1 MEIMLSIIVVY
12 FIVLLC
18 IGYLAQRQERK
29 TAEDYFLA
37 GRGIGSFVMTVSVF
51 STLYSA
57 FTFIALPGLV
67 YKTGFGFIPG
77 LAVSNIL
84 FPAVI
89 FLVGY
94 KIWLAGKKFHFI
106 TPTELFRHRF
116 NSAGVEFVVF
126 VVMVLLVTP
135 YISIQP
141 IGGGYVLAAITEGR
155 VPYTVAA
162 GIITLV
168 MILYSVMGGF
178 RGIAWVD
185 TFQGLVML
193 IVSTATLVAVASL
206 VGGFGHGTERVM
218 TEMPAHLTPS
228 GPIGLWTWPLYFSWV
243 VFIFFNFMFQP
254 QIFSRYYSGKSPRT
268 LAWTLAIWP
277 LMAGFMLVP
286 PAIVALYG
294 HLLVPD
300 LARPDQIIP
309 ILWTKFLPAWFV
321 GFGAAAVL
329 SALMSTAAGQLM
341 VLSSMWTRDIYVGY
355 LNKNASEVRQVWMGR
370 IAIIVLAVLGYA
382 IALKPPALMGLL
394 AGAAFSGIAILAPA
408 GFAAFYWRRATA
420 PAVMISIVG
429 GEIPVFFTYFGII
442 PKATWGT
449 FDASI
454 PGLIIAL
461 VLLIVVSY
469 LTAPP
474 PKAIVDAYMS
484 SDMDIFKAI
493 RNRSA

>member
-1 MEIMLSIIVVY
+1 MTTILSIIFVY
-12 FIVLLC
+12 FVILLI
-18 IGYLAQRQERK
+18 IGYLAQRRERK
-29 TAEDYFLA
+29 TAEDYFIA
-37 GRGIGSFVMTVSVF
+37 GRSIGSLVMTISVF
-51 STLYSA
+51 STLFSA

-67 YKTGFGFIPG
+67 YRTGFGFIPG
-77 LAVSNIL
+77 LAVSNFL
-84 FPAVI
+84 FPVVI

-116 NSAGVEFVVF
+116 NSTGVEVVVF

-141 IGGGYVLAAITEGR
+141 MGGGYVLGAITQGA
-155 VPYTVAA
+155 VPYSVAA

-168 MILYSVMGGF
+168 MIVYSVMGGF

-185 TFQGLVML
+185 TFQGIIMLLVS
-193 IVSTATLVAVASL
+193 VATLVAVASL
-206 VGGFGHGTERVM
+206 LGGFGPGTERVVR
-218 TEMPAHLTPS
+218 ELPGHLTPA
-228 GPIGLWTWPLYFSWV
+228 GPIGLWTWPLFFSWV

-254 QIFSRYYSGKSPRT
+254 QIFARYYSGKSPRT
-268 LAWTLAIWP
+268 LAWTLAMWP
-277 LMAGFMLVP
+277 LMAGFMMIP
-286 PAIVALYG
+286 PAIAALYG
-294 HLLVPD
+294 RLIVPD
-300 LARPDQIIP
+300 LASADQIIP
-309 ILWTKFLPAWFV
+309 ILWTKHLPHWFA

-341 VLSSMWTRDIYVGY
+341 VLSSMWTRDLYVGY
-355 LNKNASEVRQVWMGR
+355 IDRKASESRQVWIGR
-370 IAIIVLAVLGYA
+370 IAIVVLAGLGYA
-382 IALKPPALMGLL
+382 IALNPPALMGLL

-420 PAVMISIVG
+420 PAVILSIVG

-454 PGLIIAL
+454 PGLIIAM

-469 LTAPP
+469 VTKPP
-474 PKAIVDAYMS
+474 PKEIVESYMAD
-484 SDMDIFKAI
+484 DMDIFKAI
-493 RNRSA
+493 RKRPV